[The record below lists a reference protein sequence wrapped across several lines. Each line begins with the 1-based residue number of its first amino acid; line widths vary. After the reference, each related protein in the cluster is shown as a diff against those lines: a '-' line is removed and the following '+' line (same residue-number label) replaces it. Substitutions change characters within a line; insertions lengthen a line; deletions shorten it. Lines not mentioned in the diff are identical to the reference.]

1 MNNYRFNSE
10 EILITELGD
19 EGVAFNSATNEY
31 FSLNETSFKI
41 LRGIES
47 KLSVDAICGQ
57 LENEYE
63 ISASDCKEQVNNT
76 IQLFISRKLIFKE

>member
-1 MNNYRFNSE
+1 MGYQFNAKD
-10 EILITELGD
+10 ILITQLGE

-47 KLSVDAICGQ
+47 NLSVDAICRQ

-63 ISASDCKEQVNNT
+63 ISAPDCRKQVNNI
-76 IQLFISRKLIFKE
+76 IQLFISKKLITEE

>member
-1 MNNYRFNSE
+1 MSYQFNAKD
-10 EILITELGD
+10 ILVTQLGQ

-41 LRGIES
+41 LKGIENN
-47 KLSVDAICGQ
+47 LSVDAICGQ
-57 LENEYE
+57 LKNEYE

-76 IQLFISRKLIFKE
+76 IELFLSKKLITKE

>member
-1 MNNYRFNSE
+1 MGYQFNAKD
-10 EILITELGD
+10 ILITQLGE

-41 LRGIES
+41 LKGIENN
-47 KLSVDAICGQ
+47 LTIDALCQQ

-63 ISASDCKEQVNNT
+63 ISPSDCKEQVNKT
-76 IQLFISRKLIFKE
+76 IQIFMSKKLIIEE

>member
-1 MNNYRFNSE
+1 MGYQFNAKD
-10 EILITELGD
+10 ILITQLGE

-47 KLSVDAICGQ
+47 NLSVDAICGQ

-63 ISASDCKEQVNNT
+63 ISAPDCREQVNNT
-76 IQLFISRKLIFKE
+76 IQLFISKKLITEE